1 MQQVQQMSA
10 QLASMSVAPQPG
22 APSPAQLSEGF
33 YLERERAAERER
45 QAERERHET
54 RMVAAFAVGTCTCG
68 LGAAIVGAALLLKKG

>member
-10 QLASMSVAPQPG
+10 QLSMSMAPQPG
-22 APSPAQLSEGF
+22 APGPVQLSEGF

-54 RMVAAFAVGTCTCG
+54 RMVVAFTVGTCTCG
-68 LGAAIVGAALLLKKG
+68 LGAAIVGAALLLKKE